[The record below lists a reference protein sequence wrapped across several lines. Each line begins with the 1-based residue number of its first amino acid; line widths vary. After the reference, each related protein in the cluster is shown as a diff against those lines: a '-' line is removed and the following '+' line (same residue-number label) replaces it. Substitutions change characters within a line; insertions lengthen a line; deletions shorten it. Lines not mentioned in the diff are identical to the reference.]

1 MDLLSKIPILVPQSA
16 RNWRGW
22 AGRFLL
28 LVFAAFVLAMLVWQA
43 RQVEWDQVWRSLRET
58 PLPVLLAAAGLA
70 LCGHLLYSAF
80 DLLGRRYT
88 GHALGTLPTMGVT
101 FVSYA
106 FNLNFGAIVGGAAM
120 RFRLYARLG
129 LAVGTIARVMAL
141 SMWTNWLGYLFL
153 AGALLL
159 WLPLAPP
166 PAWPLEPWALHI
178 LGALLLGLALGYVL
192 LCATADRR
200 HWQVRW
206 RTHRYAVHLPT
217 ARMALLQLL
226 MASGTWLLMAGVLY
240 VMLQQQVAFSA
251 VASVHL
257 LGMVSGLVARV
268 PAGLGVQE
276 AVFVA
281 LLSHQV
287 PQPELLAALLG
298 YRAFYYWAPLGLA
311 LLAYLWMEARARR
324 MTRKRATRKRN

>member
-1 MDLLSKIPILVPQSA
+1 MDLLSKLPFLADAA
-16 RNWRGW
+16 RLLRWRIW
-22 AGRFLL
+22 AGRVLL
-28 LVFAAFVLAMLVWQA
+28 LAFAVFVLVALVWQA
-43 RQVEWDQVWRSLRET
+43 SEVAWPLVWRSLRET
-58 PLPVLLAAAGLA
+58 PLPVLLAAAAVA

-88 GHALGTLPTMGVT
+88 GHALATLPTMGVT

-129 LAVGTIARVMAL
+129 LTMGTIARVMVL

-166 PAWPLEPWALHI
+166 PAWTLAPWALHA
-178 LGALLLGLALGYVL
+178 LGALLMGMALGYFL
-192 LCATADRR
+192 LCATASRR

-206 RTHRYAVHLPT
+206 RARRYAVHLPT

-240 VMLQQQVAFSA
+240 VLLQQQVAFTA

-257 LGMVSGLVARV
+257 LGMVSGLVTRV

-287 PQPELLAALLG
+287 PQPELLAALVG
-298 YRAFYYWAPLGLA
+298 YRAFYYWAPLA
-311 LLAYLWMEARARR
+311 IAFLAYLWMEARA
-324 MTRKRATRKRN
+324 KRIAH